1 MPSTG
6 SREPG
11 RSVLP
16 SFATP
21 PILAAA
27 VWTGVG
33 PYAWTGASAAEQA
46 VLGLVPALVVLAFTL
61 ADYMLWRRRNR
72 PWHDWHVILLL
83 LPAIAAGVWVAV
95 GPLLLAAPYS
105 RPELLGLSVGPG
117 VALVGLLVTTISYHG
132 RHHPDEFRVPPA

>member
-21 PILAAA
+21 PILLAGLWVAIA
-27 VWTGVG
+27 PLVWTDVS
-33 PYAWTGASAAEQA
+33 TLERV
-46 VLGLVPALVVLAFTL
+46 VLGPVPGTTVIAFALW
-61 ADYMLWRRRNR
+61 DYVLWRRRNR
-72 PWHDWHVILLL
+72 PWHDWQVILLL

-95 GPLLLAAPYS
+95 GALALDAPYT
-105 RPELLGLSVGPG
+105 REELLGLSVGPG
-117 VALVGLLVTTISYHG
+117 IALVGLLVTVISYHG
-132 RHHPDEFRVPPA
+132 RHHPDEYRTRAG